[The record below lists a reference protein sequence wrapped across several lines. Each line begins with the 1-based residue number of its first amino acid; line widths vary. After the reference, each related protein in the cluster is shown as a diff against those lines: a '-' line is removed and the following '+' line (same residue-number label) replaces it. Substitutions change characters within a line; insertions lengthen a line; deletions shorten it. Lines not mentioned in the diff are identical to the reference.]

1 MSVSKEFNGG
11 NRKPETLVH
20 AAPPAVAVLGSFDT
34 KGGELRYLCHRLK
47 TAGVDVITI
56 DFGVYGPAIDHI
68 DFPAAHVAS
77 AGGADLSDLR
87 ISGDRGSALSVMAS
101 GTAEILRLLMKER
114 RIRGAVSLGGG
125 GGTNVASKAMQ
136 SLPIGFPKLIVSTVA
151 SGNVRPYV
159 QETDLTLMY
168 SVLDVAGLNRITRAV
183 LNNAAS
189 AIAGMA
195 SQVSVGADEPTR
207 APSVA
212 LTAFGVTS
220 KGATAARR
228 RLEEHGFEV
237 LVFHATGSGGLS
249 LEKLLRAG
257 FFSGV
262 FDLTTTE
269 LADDLVG
276 GVMSAGPDRL
286 TAAAEVGVPQ
296 VVSLGA
302 LDMVNLGP
310 LADVAPEFRARRL
323 IRHNDMM
330 TLMRTTAAE
339 NSELGSRMAAKLNV
353 STGPAAIFIPLKGV
367 SSVAIAGEPFFDPEA
382 DQALFA
388 AIRNGLG
395 PNVKLVERDVD
406 INNTDFVI
414 EAADELAAMIA
425 RLPNLEEIE
434 HDYEKK

>member
-1 MSVSKEFNGG
+1 MSVSKEPNGE
-11 NRKPETLVH
+11 NPKPETLGQ

-34 KGGELRYLCHRLK
+34 KGDELRYLCHQIK

-56 DFGVYGPAIDHI
+56 DFSVFGPEIEHI
-68 DFPAAHVAS
+68 DFPAARVAS

-101 GTAEILRLLMKER
+101 GTAEILQLLMKER

-125 GGTNVASKAMQ
+125 GGTSVASKAMQ

-151 SGNVRPYV
+151 SGNVQPYV
-159 QETDLTLMY
+159 QGTDLTLMY

-183 LNNAAS
+183 INNAAS

-195 SQVSVGADEPTR
+195 SLVSAGVDEPTR
-207 APSVA
+207 PPSVA

-220 KGATAARR
+220 KGAMAARR

-339 NSELGSRMAAKLNV
+339 NSELGSRMAAKLNG
-353 STGPAAIFIPLKGV
+353 SSGPAAIFIPLKGV
-367 SSVAIAGEPFFDPEA
+367 SSVSIAGEPFFDPEA

-388 AIRNGLG
+388 AIRNGLRQ
-395 PNVKLVERDVD
+395 NVKLVERDVD

-425 RLPNLEEIE
+425 RPPNLEEIE